1 METKWRSGC
10 FMIPSVLFTMCV
22 LSTLLLTDLTP
33 SDEEN
38 NHIPT
43 QTDFQNGLQ
52 IQILDRPFTRLEAMS
67 GEPIYQENCAAC
79 HGIDG
84 EGQFPQAP
92 LEPDSTGRIGAPPHN
107 ETGHT
112 WHHTDTLLLRYVK
125 EGGFANP
132 ERFYTMPA
140 FGDILTEEEIWL
152 VIAYIK
158 TMWTNE
164 QRLMQRRSTEEE
176 ERLFSE

>member
-1 METKWRSGC
+1 
-10 FMIPSVLFTMCV
+10 MCV
-22 LSTLLLTDLTP
+22 LSTLLLTGLMP
-33 SDEEN
+33 SDEEASSITDG
-38 NHIPT
+38 HTDAQI
-43 QTDFQNGLQ
+43 DFQNGLQ

-67 GEPIYQENCAAC
+67 GELIYQGNCASC

-84 EGQFPQAP
+84 EGQFPEAP
-92 LEPDSTGRIGAPPHN
+92 LDPDNTGRIGAPPHN

-140 FGDILTEEEIWL
+140 FGDILSEEEIWL

-176 ERLFSE
+176 ERLFSD